1 MAGVIPGLHPA
12 TIAAQPD
19 LRAYLDVASAADFT
33 MADFNMADALALED
47 AEGTDA
53 VVEAFRSRDVQA
65 GGWGAGV
72 RIFVDDAVFDEGLR
86 NLPRAAAL
94 ASALGARAAAV
105 VVPNRSEQTPERAL
119 VHFAARIARLA
130 DVLAPHKVDVSLE
143 FIGARV
149 WPELPHGLPD
159 DVGGMLELADRAGR
173 TNIGVLFDTYHFH
186 CGSSRLAD
194 IGAAA
199 GRINL
204 VHLNDAPA
212 GTPSDLDDSVRRL
225 PGDGVMDLGA
235 VIDALEAAGYSGSG
249 GVEVFSDELLAL
261 PGLDAA
267 RRVAAAT
274 RGVLG
279 LP

>member
-1 MAGVIPGLHPA
+1 MAGVIPALHPA
-12 TIAAQPD
+12 TIAPQPN
-19 LRAYLDVASAADFT
+19 LRAYLDVTSAAGFT
-33 MADFNMADALALED
+33 LADFNMADALALED
-47 AEGTDA
+47 AEGLDA
-53 VVEAFRSRDVQA
+53 VVEAFGSRGVQA
-65 GGWGAGV
+65 GGWGSGV
-72 RIFVDDAVFDEGLR
+72 RIFADDAAFDGGLR

-105 VVPNRSEQTPERAL
+105 VVPNRSEQAPERAL
-119 VHFAARIARLA
+119 VHFAGRIAQLA
-130 DVLAPHKVDVSLE
+130 DALAPHEVEVSLE

-149 WPELPHGLPD
+149 WPELPHRLPD
-159 DVGGMLELADRAGR
+159 DIGGMLELDDRAGR
-173 TNIGVLFDTYHFH
+173 SNVGVLFDTYHFH

-204 VHLNDAPA
+204 VHLNDAPP
-212 GTPSDLDDSVRRL
+212 GDPSNLDDSVRRL

-235 VIDALEAAGYSGSG
+235 VIEALEAAGYSGSG

-261 PGLDAA
+261 PALDAA

-274 RGVLG
+274 RAVLG